1 MLSNLLGTN
10 TYMSAQYQTNIIF
23 VEELNRTL
31 SSQITCMAWNRTWKS
46 NKIILFAE
54 FQIIIFEE
62 HNTRHSI
69 HHPNYFLFLK
79 IKQNI
84 GI

>member
-1 MLSNLLGTN
+1 MLSDLLGTN
-10 TYMSAQYQTNIIF
+10 TYMSAQYQTNIIL
-23 VEELNRTL
+23 VEELKWTL
-31 SSQITCMAWNRTWKS
+31 SSQITRMAWNRTWKS
-46 NKIILFAE
+46 NKKYFAE